1 MNVAQLRKRPDATN
15 QSSPPDVPTFADVSP
30 EYRRLVAKREELEV
44 QRAELEKER
53 KAIFARLE
61 MQKGQPHQN
70 VRVAALLGDEVE
82 GVSTAED
89 RQRLQVVT
97 TMQRDIEQAIHTIA
111 ARVAVERG
119 KASRIICEQV
129 KGDYDAK
136 VREVCLAL
144 INLNQRHRELAQL
157 TDALDRADVSWTGNL
172 HPMMPPRIGS
182 PNDPQGMIAH
192 HLREA
197 VQHGFLRGEE
207 IPEWF
212 RRG

>member
-1 MNVAQLRKRPDATN
+1 MNVAQLRKRPDTTV
-15 QSSPPDVPTFADVSP
+15 QPSRPELPTFADVSP
-30 EYRRLVAKREELEV
+30 EYRRLVAKRDELEA
-44 QRAELEKER
+44 QRAELDKER
-53 KAIFARLE
+53 REIIARLE
-61 MQKGQPHQN
+61 TQKGIPQQN
-70 VRVAALLGDEVE
+70 IRVAALLGDEVE

-136 VREVCLAL
+136 VRAVCLAL
-144 INLNQRHRELAQL
+144 IHLNQRHRELAEL
-157 TDALDRADVSWTGNL
+157 TDALDRADVSWTGSL
-172 HPMMPPRIGS
+172 YPMMPRLIGS

-197 VQHGFLRGEE
+197 VQYGFIDIEE